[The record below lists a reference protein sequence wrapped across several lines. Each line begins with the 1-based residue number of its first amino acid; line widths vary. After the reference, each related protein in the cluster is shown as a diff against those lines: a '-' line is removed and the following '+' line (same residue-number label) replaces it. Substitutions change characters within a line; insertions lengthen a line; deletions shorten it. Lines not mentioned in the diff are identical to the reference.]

1 MHMKSNRQRRV
12 ATEFMYDDIP
22 TQLRRA
28 CHKYLKNQNSA
39 LHDCTF
45 HECAST
51 TENFLCCSRHTDKLC
66 RPSFTQ
72 LLQELSQPESDLL
85 AWSEEDLSVH
95 SQAAVLG
102 APLEVAKDL
111 YTGLQNTYRV

>member
-1 MHMKSNRQRRV
+1 MLNNAYIHVHVNCAGV
-12 ATEFMYDDIP
+12 
-22 TQLRRA
+22 
-28 CHKYLKNQNSA
+28 LKPQKI
-39 LHDCTF
+39 F
-45 HECAST
+45 
-51 TENFLCCSRHTDKLC
+51 SRHPDKLH

-72 LLQELSQPESDLL
+72 LLQELSQSESDLL

-111 YTGLQNTYRV
+111 YTELQNTYRV